1 MAQTISEILKA
12 KNLNKSV
19 KIYADRSNDLIRL
32 TLTFYDKKTK
42 TRVRKSTGCVLTS
55 DPPSKTDLLKLRCAE
70 HMREDLELAILNGI
84 QTQSV
89 MSFLDY
95 AMEVIDVKSPK
106 RDKNKVDYIT
116 AINSFN
122 RHCSKIQI
130 YDITPDIVRRYYL
143 SLNGKSNCT
152 KSHYIKALRHI
163 CDFAVK
169 EKIIPD
175 NPFTSIKLERIKSR
189 CDYLS
194 ESELKKLIRTECT
207 NSEVKKAFLFS
218 VYTGLRWSDVSV
230 LNYNQIANEHLE
242 YTQSKTG
249 TQERVKLM
257 GKAMSLLE
265 PNGKGKMFKLPNY
278 RIMRRHLIRWFK
290 TAGIYRK
297 SLCFHVA
304 RHTFATLSL
313 NAGVDIFAI
322 SKLLGHRDLA
332 TTQIYARLIDKNK
345 DEAVDRLNSCFPDF
359 EL

>member
-1 MAQTISEILKA
+1 MAQTISEIFKA
-12 KNLNKSV
+12 KNLNKRV

-32 TLTFYDKKTK
+32 TLTFYDRKTK
-42 TRVRKSTGCVLTS
+42 TRIRKSTGCVLTS
-55 DPPSKTDLLKLRCAE
+55 DPPSKTDLLKLRVAE
-70 HMREDLELAILNGI
+70 QMRDDMELAILEGKPAHA
-84 QTQSV
+84 T
-89 MSFLDY
+89 MLFKDY
-95 AMEVIDVKSPK
+95 AVEVINVKSPK
-106 RDKNKVDYIT
+106 KAKNRFGYLN
-116 AINSFN
+116 AINSFDPYS
-122 RHCSKIQI
+122 SKLQI
-130 YDITPDIVRRYYL
+130 SDITEDIARKYYR
-143 SLNGKSNCT
+143 SLDGKTNCT

-169 EKIIPD
+169 EKILSD
-175 NPFTSIKLERIKSR
+175 NPFNTIHLDKITSK

-194 ESELKKLIRTECT
+194 ESELKKLIRTDCT

-218 VYTGLRWSDVSV
+218 VYTGIRWGDVSC
-230 LNYNQIANEHLE
+230 LDYRQLSDEHLE

-265 PNGKGKMFKLPNY
+265 TNGEGRLFKLPNY
-278 RIMRRHLIRWFK
+278 RIMRWHLIRWFK
-290 TAGIYRK
+290 AGVIYRE
-297 SLCFHVA
+297 SLGFHVA
-304 RHTFATLSL
+304 RHTFATLGL